1 MVLNL
6 YMIKGLPFNPIL
18 SCLKKI
24 GPDVVSLMMKPVMM
38 ITGNNIIRAIRENA
52 MSKMRF
58 SDNCQSG
65 IRSGYI
71 WIRGA

>member
-1 MVLNL
+1 M
-6 YMIKGLPFNPIL
+6 F
-18 SCLKKI
+18 
-24 GPDVVSLMMKPVMM
+24 VSLMMKPVMM
-38 ITGNNIIRAIRENA
+38 ITGNNIIRAFRENA

-71 WIRGA
+71 WIRVREKIEVSVS